1 MTGSGEEG
9 HDALLLKALE
19 WFVTLNDASA
29 GTAER
34 RAFARWM
41 QHPDHAA
48 AYGRAEALWNRFE
61 IVRPEYERMRQTGRI
76 GRRQAVMGL
85 GLGLVGA
92 GVALPLGWRFV
103 TRPDHATG
111 IGQRA
116 TLDLADG
123 SRVELGPDSAL
134 DVDLR
139 ADARRVHLRRGQAH
153 FQVAADP
160 LRPFVVRAGAAEV
173 RALGTGFDVNLLGDE
188 VVVTV
193 TEHAVEVAA
202 GTGTPRVLHAGWQLS
217 CDGSR
222 LSPGR
227 QVDLDGAT
235 AWRRGR
241 LVFDEAPLGQVLR
254 ELARYRRGR
263 MLLMDPDL
271 GALPVSAVIDT
282 ADAAAAL
289 DHLAAS
295 LPIRLRDLPGVTL
308 ISGRGA
314 P

>member
-1 MTGSGEEG
+1 MTGSP
-9 HDALLLKALE
+9 DDDRDDLLLKALE

-29 GTAER
+29 GAAER

-41 QHPDHAA
+41 RHPDHAA
-48 AYGRAEALWNRFE
+48 AYDRAEALWNRFE
-61 IVRPEYERMRQTGRI
+61 IVRPEYERMRQDGRI
-76 GRRQAVMGL
+76 GRRQAML
-85 GLGLVGA
+85 GLFGA
-92 GVALPLGWRFV
+92 GLALPLGWRLAM
-103 TRPDHATG
+103 RPDYATG
-111 IGQRA
+111 IGQRV

-139 ADARRVHLRRGQAH
+139 PGERRLHLRRGQAH
-153 FQVAADP
+153 FQVAADAA
-160 LRPFVVRAGAAEV
+160 RPFVVRAGAGQV

-202 GTGTPRVLHAGWQLS
+202 GAGTPAVLRAGWQMS
-217 CDGSR
+217 YGGGPP
-222 LSPGR
+222 SPGR
-227 QVDLDGAT
+227 QVDLDSAT
-235 AWRRGR
+235 AWQRGR

-254 ELARYRRGR
+254 ELGRYRRGR
-263 MLLMDPDL
+263 ILLRDAGL

-282 ADAAAAL
+282 ADASAAL
-289 DHLAAS
+289 NHLAAS
-295 LPIRLRDLPGVTL
+295 LPIRLRELPGVTL
-308 ISGRGA
+308 IDRRAA